1 MAEFGA
7 KYRWNGLQIE
17 SLVDYCNRKKKE
29 MLVKKILSQ
38 GDIDA
43 GWDPAANISE
53 IAWALKDE
61 DSLSPANVTSGAKFV
76 FCSTAL
82 KLIVQKR
89 VGNFTGSVR
98 RELVT
103 SVYNVYE
110 SWSLKPSGS
119 TITPTT
125 GADLVY
131 RMFAFD
137 RYAANSLMEI
147 LSMRASSALTSL
159 PASTDQ
165 IDMAEY
171 MTDKDVAQAHPFRIY
186 DSEGSNSIA
195 GGDAIVP
202 LYYWASHLPS
212 TNNEEFARVV
222 FVKNRGKDL
231 DDEQ

>member
-17 SLVDYCNRKKKE
+17 SLVDYCERKKKE

-38 GDIDA
+38 GDIEA

-61 DSLSPANVTSGAKFV
+61 DSLSPANVTLGAKFV

-89 VGNFTGSVR
+89 VGNFTGTVR

-125 GADLVY
+125 AADLVY
-131 RMFAFD
+131 RMFTFD

-147 LSMRASSALTSL
+147 LSLRVGSALTSL
-159 PASTDQ
+159 PASTNQ

-171 MTDKDVAQAHPFRIY
+171 MTNKDAGQPHPFRIY

-195 GGDAIVP
+195 GGDATVP
-202 LYYWASHLPS
+202 LYYWASNLFFPRGD
-212 TNNEEFARVV
+212 EFARVV
-222 FVKNRGKDL
+222 FIKNRGKDL
-231 DDEQ
+231 DDGQ